1 MRSEIIEAIAVQL
14 NHCLD
19 LASVYAQ
26 LGFLPHKLCGG
37 IQTTGAVIHS
47 FELLTEFSLSFNGS
61 VVLVIGRFI
70 KTETV
75 IECNLT
81 GIDEALKLID
91 FSDELFL
98 FVRHLVL
105 LSHICWSYATSSNS
119 SLST

>member
-1 MRSEIIEAIAVQL
+1 MSSEIIEAIAVQL

-47 FELLTEFSLSFNGS
+47 FELLTEFSLPFNGS

-75 IECNLT
+75 I
-81 GIDEALKLID
+81 ASLI
-91 FSDELFL
+91 SERIYL
-98 FVRHLVL
+98 R
-105 LSHICWSYATSSNS
+105 IKSSS
-119 SLST
+119 RSTVT

>member
-1 MRSEIIEAIAVQL
+1 MCSEIIEAIAVQL
-14 NHCLD
+14 NHRLD

-26 LGFLPHKLCGG
+26 LGFLSHELSRGVEPHP
-37 IQTTGAVIHS
+37 AVHS
-47 FELLTEFSLSFNGS
+47 FELLTEFPLSFNGS

-70 KTETV
+70 KPETV
-75 IECNLT
+75 IECNLA
-81 GIDEALKLID
+81 GIDKALELID
-91 FSDELFL
+91 FADELFL